1 MFLQIRHQS
10 YFHPNTLRL
19 TFSSTFFFSAL
30 RGPPLDENL
39 LLSNIATA
47 NKKVEH
53 LTEVRFTV
61 KDLTDATGLFLIL
74 GTQAR
79 ALNIDQAFILIAVI
93 KLHTTNIALEKI
105 SPQFIY
111 SRVSSLSIVA
121 SMPFRDPYRFI
132 NRLYKALRRCQYTC
146 SELDI
151 EQDSLRKSLLIK

>member
-1 MFLQIRHQS
+1 MKVSVFKLYLLLKSGIVSSHIFIS
-10 YFHPNTLRL
+10 FPPNTLRL

-74 GTQAR
+74 ETQAR
-79 ALNIDQAFILIAVI
+79 ALNID
-93 KLHTTNIALEKI
+93 
-105 SPQFIY
+105 
-111 SRVSSLSIVA
+111 
-121 SMPFRDPYRFI
+121 
-132 NRLYKALRRCQYTC
+132 
-146 SELDI
+146 
-151 EQDSLRKSLLIK
+151 